1 VATPLR
7 RVTIYRGIEMTVS
20 NPIIKQ
26 ALNIAVLTVSDT
38 RSEDNDTSGQYLY
51 QAAIADGHNVV
62 DKKIV
67 IDDKFQIRAV
77 LSNWIATDDIQVV
90 LVTGGTGFT
99 ARDTTP
105 EALLPLFEKE
115 IEGFGELF
123 RHVSYLEIGTST
135 VQSRALG
142 GMANGTAIFCIPGS
156 TGACKTAWNG
166 ILQQQLDSTHRP
178 CSFVVHLKDISQCPS
193 RG

>member
-1 VATPLR
+1 MSDST
-7 RVTIYRGIEMTVS
+7 T
-20 NPIIKQ
+20 KQ

-38 RSEDNDTSGQYLY
+38 RTEDNDTSGQYLNEV
-51 QAAIADGHNVV
+51 AIADGHNVI

-67 IDDKFQIRAV
+67 IDDKFQIRALV
-77 LSNWIATDDIQVV
+77 SNWIASADIQVV
-90 LVTGGTGFT
+90 LITGGTGFT
-99 ARDTTP
+99 LRDTTP
-105 EALLPLFEKE
+105 EAMQPLFEKE

-123 RHVSYLEIGTST
+123 RHISYLEIGTST

-142 GMANGTAIFCIPGS
+142 GMANGTAIFCMPGS

-178 CSFVVHLKDISQCPS
+178 CNFVVHLKDAQTQCVT

>member
-1 VATPLR
+1 MATALCR
-7 RVTIYRGIEMTVS
+7 ATIYRGIEMAVS
-20 NPIIKQ
+20 DSTIKQ

-38 RSEDNDTSGQYLY
+38 RSEDNDTSGQYLN
-51 QAAIADGHNVV
+51 QAAIVDGHNVIH
-62 DKKIV
+62 KKIV

-77 LSNWIATDDIQVV
+77 VSNWIAAADIQVI

-135 VQSRALG
+135 VQSR
-142 GMANGTAIFCIPGS
+142 
-156 TGACKTAWNG
+156 
-166 ILQQQLDSTHRP
+166 
-178 CSFVVHLKDISQCPS
+178 
-193 RG
+193 